1 MLRIGGGI
9 DRVDTSFYPGHC
21 IHERGLIAPDRVII
35 VEKLDRC
42 LEHRSYVVL
51 FCVHWDLSSLV
62 FVFGSGEIPP
72 SPTLAFSLDVRG
84 AFRATSGALLATS
97 GVLLVTA
104 GVLLATSGIV
114 LATADLP
121 LATAGI
127 LLGTADMLLA
137 TADLPLATADLLLAT
152 AGLPLAVADVV
163 LATAGRLFTREKA
176 LLPRSNRRKPLTN
189 SKPAAPL
196 YLSEDWFELTVS
208 FPQLVPES
216 EDRCGFDPKLDR
228 VATAP
233 EWQCRVSAAGA

>member
-1 MLRIGGGI
+1 MLGIGGGI

-84 AFRATSGALLATS
+84 AFRATSGALLAT
-97 GVLLVTA
+97 
-104 GVLLATSGIV
+104 
-114 LATADLP
+114 
-121 LATAGI
+121 AGI

-137 TADLPLATADLLLAT
+137 TAGLPLATAD
-152 AGLPLAVADVV
+152 VV
-163 LATAGRLFTREKA
+163 LAAAGQLFTREKA
-176 LLPRSNRRKPLTN
+176 LLPRSNRHKPLTN

>member
-1 MLRIGGGI
+1 
-9 DRVDTSFYPGHC
+9 
-21 IHERGLIAPDRVII
+21 
-35 VEKLDRC
+35 
-42 LEHRSYVVL
+42 HRSYVVL
-51 FCVHWDLSSLV
+51 FCVHWDLSSLL
-62 FVFGSGEIPP
+62 FVCGSGEIPP

-97 GVLLVTA
+97 G
-104 GVLLATSGIV
+104 IV
-114 LATADLP
+114 
-121 LATAGI
+121 
-127 LLGTADMLLA
+127 LA

-152 AGLPLAVADVV
+152 AGQ
-163 LATAGRLFTREKA
+163 LFTREKA

-228 VATAP
+228 VAAGP
-233 EWQCRVSAAGA
+233 E

>member
-1 MLRIGGGI
+1 MLRIGGSI

-97 GVLLVTA
+97 GVLL
-104 GVLLATSGIV
+104 
-114 LATADLP
+114 
-121 LATAGI
+121 
-127 LLGTADMLLA
+127 GTADMLLA
-137 TADLPLATADLLLAT
+137 TAGLPLATAD
-152 AGLPLAVADVV
+152 VV
-163 LATAGRLFTREKA
+163 LAAAGQLFTREKA

-233 EWQCRVSAAGA
+233 EWQCRVSAAAA

>member
-84 AFRATSGALLATS
+84 AFRATSG
-97 GVLLVTA
+97 V
-104 GVLLATSGIV
+104 
-114 LATADLP
+114 
-121 LATAGI
+121 

-137 TADLPLATADLLLAT
+137 TAGLPLATAD
-152 AGLPLAVADVV
+152 VV
-163 LATAGRLFTREKA
+163 LAAAGQLFTREKA

-196 YLSEDWFELTVS
+196 
-208 FPQLVPES
+208 
-216 EDRCGFDPKLDR
+216 
-228 VATAP
+228 
-233 EWQCRVSAAGA
+233 

>member
-21 IHERGLIAPDRVII
+21 IHERELIAPDRVII

-42 LEHRSYVVL
+42 FEHRSYVVL

-97 GVLLVTA
+97 GVLL
-104 GVLLATSGIV
+104 
-114 LATADLP
+114 
-121 LATAGI
+121 
-127 LLGTADMLLA
+127 GTADMLLA
-137 TADLPLATADLLLAT
+137 TAGLPLATAD
-152 AGLPLAVADVV
+152 VV
-163 LATAGRLFTREKA
+163 LAAAGQLFTREKA

-228 VATAP
+228 VAAGP
-233 EWQCRVSAAGA
+233 E

>member
-1 MLRIGGGI
+1 MLGIGGGI

-21 IHERGLIAPDRVII
+21 IHERELIAPDRVII

-97 GVLLVTA
+97 GVLL
-104 GVLLATSGIV
+104 
-114 LATADLP
+114 
-121 LATAGI
+121 
-127 LLGTADMLLA
+127 GTADMLLA
-137 TADLPLATADLLLAT
+137 TAGLPLATAD
-152 AGLPLAVADVV
+152 VV
-163 LATAGRLFTREKA
+163 LAAAGQLFTREKA

-233 EWQCRVSAAGA
+233 EWQCRVSAAAA

>member
-1 MLRIGGGI
+1 MLGIGGGI

-84 AFRATSGALLATS
+84 AFRATSGALLAT
-97 GVLLVTA
+97 
-104 GVLLATSGIV
+104 
-114 LATADLP
+114 
-121 LATAGI
+121 AGI

-137 TADLPLATADLLLAT
+137 TAGLPLATAD
-152 AGLPLAVADVV
+152 VV
-163 LATAGRLFTREKA
+163 LAAAGQLFTREKA

-233 EWQCRVSAAGA
+233 EWQCRVSAAAA

>member
-84 AFRATSGALLATS
+84 AFRATSG
-97 GVLLVTA
+97 
-104 GVLLATSGIV
+104 IV
-114 LATADLP
+114 LAA
-121 LATAGI
+121 AGQ
-127 LLGTADMLLA
+127 
-137 TADLPLATADLLLAT
+137 
-152 AGLPLAVADVV
+152 
-163 LATAGRLFTREKA
+163 LFTREKA

-216 EDRCGFDPKLDR
+216 EDRCGFDPRSDR
-228 VATAP
+228 VAASQ
-233 EWQCRVSAAGA
+233 E

>member
-84 AFRATSGALLATS
+84 AFRATSG
-97 GVLLVTA
+97 
-104 GVLLATSGIV
+104 IV

-121 LATAGI
+121 LAAADTLLATAGI

-137 TADLPLATADLLLAT
+137 TAGLPLATAD
-152 AGLPLAVADVV
+152 VV
-163 LATAGRLFTREKA
+163 LAAAGQLFTREKA

-228 VATAP
+228 VAAGP
-233 EWQCRVSAAGA
+233 E